1 MPGET
6 ADGPT
11 GVGRA
16 DGDELLTELES
27 RRTRLE
33 GLLAP
38 EE

>member
-11 GVGRA
+11 SVGRA
-16 DGDELLTELES
+16 DDELLTELES

-33 GLLAP
+33 TMLAP
-38 EE
+38 DE